1 MNIDA
6 AREKECPL
14 MAASSRVDLDSERS
28 RLCIADGCMM
38 WRWTRYVEVSR
49 SEYRWDG
56 EGEDGYCGL
65 AGRQPLSIELG

>member
-1 MNIDA
+1 MNIEQA
-6 AREKECPL
+6 KRTECPL
-14 MAASSRVDLDSERS
+14 MMASARVDIDSVRGTV
-28 RLCIADGCMM
+28 CIADGCMM